1 MDERLEQ
8 ELIARAQIG
17 ADVTEWCKHP
27 GFKVLEKYIEEKIS
41 DAKHEWL
48 SADNREKAE
57 ETRLKTKPYQ
67 EILQV
72 LRKLRNEGAVA
83 SFNLRKMSENEE
95 EFS

>member
-8 ELIARAQIG
+8 ELIARAQVG
-17 ADVTEWCKHP
+17 ADVTDFCKHP
-27 GFKVLEKYIEEKIS
+27 GYKILEQYIEAKIS
-41 DAKHEWL
+41 DAKQEWL
-48 SADNREKAE
+48 MADNREKAE

-67 EILQV
+67 EILTY

-95 EFS
+95 SL

>member
-8 ELIARAQIG
+8 ELIARAQVG
-17 ADVTEWCKHP
+17 ADITEFCKHP
-27 GFKVLEKYIEEKIS
+27 GFTVLEKFVEAKIT
-41 DAKHEWL
+41 DAKNEWL
-48 SADNREKAE
+48 LADNREKAE

-67 EILQV
+67 EILLF

-95 EFS
+95 SI

>member
-41 DAKHEWL
+41 DAKQEWL
-48 SADNREKAE
+48 MADNREKAE

-67 EILQV
+67 EILLF

-83 SFNLRKMSENEE
+83 SFNLRKMAENEE
-95 EFS
+95 SI